1 MKTEFDD
8 ALRGVYHE
16 YDDGRSGVETTD
28 YKKINPLTVLALVFA
43 IIGCLGFFFK
53 YLIVFPVVGVVLGI
67 IALRKILHAPDE
79 IGGFV
84 LTTATIALAFL
95 IAVSGFSTQV
105 WMYYHKAPSGYEV
118 VDFNAMAIDKKTGAV
133 PENIIA
139 LNGKK
144 VFVEGFMYP
153 TNRQSGIEDFTMV
166 RTLAHCKYCSPG
178 TNPADMIAVQLE
190 KGMAVNYRAN
200 KTVGVGGILYVEPNF
215 KAGEIP
221 YSIEANIFR

>member
-16 YDDGRSGVETTD
+16 YDDGRAAVEATD
-28 YKKINPLTVLALVFA
+28 YKNINSLTVLALVFA
-43 IIGCLGFFFK
+43 IIGGLGFFFK
-53 YLIVFPVVGVVLGI
+53 YLIVFPVIGLVLGI

-79 IGGFV
+79 IGGFI
-84 LTTATIALAFL
+84 LTNIAIGLAFA
-95 IAVSGFSTQV
+95 IAISSFSTQV
-105 WMYYHKAPSGYEV
+105 WMYYHKAPAGFEV
-118 VDFNAMAIDKKTGAV
+118 VDFNAMAIDKKTGTV
-133 PENIIA
+133 PENIVA

-144 VFVEGFMYP
+144 VFIEGFMYP

-200 KTVGVGGILYVEPNF
+200 KTVGVGGILYVDPNF
-215 KAGEIP
+215 KSGEIP